1 LVVEPESEE
10 MNTSVRIESGVDG
23 PQVGESGVVEEAG
36 EGGEE
41 RESRCWAVRRGPMV
55 FVCRWWEKVSN
66 VLADGQ
72 VSWK

>member
-1 LVVEPESEE
+1 MEPESEE

-36 EGGEE
+36 KGGEE

-66 VLADGQ
+66 VLADVK